1 MRNRDHLSWPRL
13 LAVLLLGCVAAAGHA
28 SEAEKPVERDYSLVQ
43 APPAPANQSAEDM
56 AAKSE
61 GCVSCHT
68 ESDAKTMHVS
78 TAVRLGCT
86 DCHGGNASIFNPL
99 EGGIPHG
106 NDDPGFSAAREK
118 AHVLPKY
125 PGAWHYPHAANPER
139 TYTLLNREANELSFP
154 SLTRRAQISI
164 LVMPRAE
171 QLPEYAGKDSAR
183 GRIGSFD
190 GCVDAQ
196 RERNRLVA
204 TIAASDLQNHRLTRA
219 KHGGTSAT
227 RGAGA
232 AADSSRAMLAPE
244 VDDLWQVGRHGDSN
258 PDDA

>member
-1 MRNRDHLSWPRL
+1 MAKQPAW
-13 LAVLLLGCVAAAGHA
+13 AAARSA
-28 SEAEKPVERDYSLVQ
+28 SGFV
-43 APPAPANQSAEDM
+43 PAP
-56 AAKSE
+56 
-61 GCVSCHT
+61 
-68 ESDAKTMHVS
+68 
-78 TAVRLGCT
+78 
-86 DCHGGNASIFNPL
+86 
-99 EGGIPHG
+99 
-106 NDDPGFSAAREK
+106 FS
-118 AHVLPKY
+118 
-125 PGAWHYPHAANPER
+125 
-139 TYTLLNREANELSFP
+139 NREANELSFP

-204 TIAASDLQNHRLTRA
+204 TIAASDLQNHRLTRP